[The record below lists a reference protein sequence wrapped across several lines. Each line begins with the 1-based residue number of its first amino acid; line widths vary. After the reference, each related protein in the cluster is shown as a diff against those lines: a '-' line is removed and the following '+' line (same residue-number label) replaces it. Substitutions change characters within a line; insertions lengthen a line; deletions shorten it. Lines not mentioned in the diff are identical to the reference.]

1 MKLKKIIENITETSK
16 VDRSAYLRE
25 VSKFNEYGKA
35 IYRSNGLKEAAA
47 AINKIVENAEHV
59 VLQETQDWFD
69 EITVKRNLKTLNES
83 AKQFNKTVNE
93 IAKLQQR
100 VEALY
105 EEIGNTLGR
114 YFEITEAEE
123 KLDPIG
129 KEDSDINNDGKEDS
143 TDKYLANRRKV
154 ISKNIEGGK

>member
-1 MKLKKIIENITETSK
+1 MKLKKIIENITETGK
-16 VDRSAYLRE
+16 IDRVAYLKE
-25 VSKFNEYGKA
+25 VAKFNEYGKA
-35 IYRSNGLKEAAA
+35 IYRSDNLKEAAT
-47 AINKIVENAEHV
+47 AINKIIENAEHV

-114 YFEITEAEE
+114 YFEIVESED
-123 KLDPIG
+123 KLDQVG
-129 KEDSDINNDGKEDS
+129 KEDSDINNDGKVDS

-154 ISKNIEGGK
+154 ISKNIEGGN